1 MQHWLREQLV
11 EAIRRNRANI
21 ARARAAGSPESALDT
36 WIAEV
41 RQLEAVLERETAKEE
56 PPC

>member
-1 MQHWLREQLV
+1 MKHWLREQLR
-11 EAIRRNRANI
+11 EAIWRNRAAI

-41 RQLEAVLERETAKEE
+41 RQLEAVLEHEKLKEE